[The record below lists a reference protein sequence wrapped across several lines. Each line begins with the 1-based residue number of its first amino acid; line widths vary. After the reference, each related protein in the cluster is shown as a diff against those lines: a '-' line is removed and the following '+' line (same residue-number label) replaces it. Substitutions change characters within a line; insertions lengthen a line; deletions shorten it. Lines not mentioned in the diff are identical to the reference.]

1 MGDED
6 TTTEAMLINVL
17 SESGWKYVPQDELRR
32 EYSDVINEM
41 DLSDALVRINP
52 SIEKNPAYA
61 DEVISKLRLIISGS
75 QGEGIVAANERFMSW
90 LHNEQSLPFGKNGEH
105 VTVKLIDYDNPE
117 NNSFVVTHQVMY
129 PLHSKDGGKRFDV
142 VLYVNGIPLV
152 VGECKT
158 PTRPAVSWID
168 GALDIEDYEQSDS
181 ASFFTPNAFVFAT
194 EGKLYRYGGIGMKSE
209 MWGPW
214 HFNGIEESGT
224 LKSVSQSV
232 SSMFEKRM
240 FLDLLKNYMLFA
252 NDDRYRRIKIV
263 PRYQQV
269 EGANAIVER
278 VRIGKPKKGLIWHFQ
293 GSGKSLLMVFAAQ
306 KLRIDPE
313 LKNPTVIVVVDRVEL
328 DSQISGTFAVS
339 DIPNTYNIDSI
350 KDLSDVL
357 AGDMRKILI
366 TTIHKFKDIAP
377 NLNERENI
385 VVMVDEAHRT
395 QYGNL
400 GIQMRTGLPNAFFF
414 GLTGTPINKTAKN
427 TFDLFGSD
435 EDEGGYLSKYSF
447 EDSIRDHATLPLSF
461 EPVDVRLHIDQEAI
475 NEEFDQMAEDLDNE
489 EKEELKKKAS
499 KIKTLITAPD
509 RLQEVCAHIA
519 NHFKT
524 KVEPNG
530 FKAMVVTYDRECCV
544 LYYKELLKYFSEEN
558 LQIVMHTSSKN
569 DEFKQYRLSKDDE
582 KKVREKYKDP
592 RDPLKILIVTSRLI
606 TGFDAKILQTMYLDK
621 PLKEHT
627 LLQAVCRTNRV
638 YTPEKSYGV
647 IVDYLGLFE
656 RVGEALDYGD
666 GKKVIINIEELKIQ
680 LPILINRCLAYFD
693 GIDKS
698 KVEYKSLEAA
708 QESLKDMDLRDE
720 FGKNYLVLH
729 RVWEAISP
737 DPMLSGYIP
746 SYKWLSAVYN
756 SLKPVRPIGKMVW
769 QSLGKK
775 TIELIHN
782 NITVESVLE
791 LEAFVVNPNTLE
803 KMIEER
809 GTDPTAREVEI
820 KIVARLARHSKDPE
834 FIDLGR
840 RLEELRTIHE
850 LNQIS
855 SIDFLKKLL
864 ELAKDVLEAEQ
875 KIETMDEQTR
885 AKAALTEL
893 FNGVKNENTPIA
905 VEKIVEEIDQVVKQV
920 RFPGW
925 QSTIEGR
932 RSVKQNIRKIVRIK
946 YKIKDEEVVARAY
959 SYVEMY
965 YKVDEREIRLG

>member
-6 TTTEAMLINVL
+6 RTTEAMLINVL
-17 SESGWKYVPQDELRR
+17 NKTGWKYTPPEELKR
-32 EYSDVINEM
+32 EYSDVINEI
-41 DLSDALVRINP
+41 DLANALVRINP
-52 SIEKNPAYA
+52 AIEKNPAYA

-75 QGEGIVAANERFMSW
+75 QGEGITAANERFMSW
-90 LHNEQSLPFGKNGEH
+90 LHNEQSLPIGKNGEH
-105 VTVKLIDYDNPE
+105 VTVKIIDYDNPE
-117 NNSFVVTHQVMY
+117 NNTFIVTHQLMY
-129 PLHSKDGGKRFDV
+129 PLHSKDGGKRFDL

-158 PTRPAVSWID
+158 PTRLSVSWVD
-168 GALDIEDYEQSDS
+168 GAIDIEDYEQSDS

-194 EGKLYRYGGIGMKSE
+194 EGKQFRYGGIGMKSE
-209 MWGPW
+209 LWGPW
-214 HFNGIEESGT
+214 NLNGIEDDGT
-224 LKSVSQSV
+224 LNSVSQSI
-232 SSMFEKRM
+232 SSMFEKKM
-240 FLDLLKNYMLFA
+240 FLDLIKNYMLFA
-252 NDDRYRRIKIV
+252 NDDKYRRIKIV

-278 VRIGKPKKGLIWHFQ
+278 VRAGKPKKGLIWHFQ

-306 KLRIDPE
+306 KLRIDPD

-366 TTIHKFKDIAP
+366 TTIHKFKDITP
-377 NLNERENI
+377 NLNQRENI

-475 NEEFDQMAEDLDNE
+475 NEEFDQMTEDLDDE

-544 LYYKELLKYFSEEN
+544 LYYRELLKYFSKEN

-569 DEFKQYRLSKDDE
+569 DEFKQFRLSKDDE
-582 KKVREKYKDP
+582 RKVRERYKDP
-592 RDPLKILIVTSRLI
+592 KDPLKILIVTSRLI

-656 RVGEALDYGD
+656 RVGEALNFEGR
-666 GKKVIINIEELKIQ
+666 KVIINIEELKIQ
-680 LPILINRCLAYFD
+680 LPILLNRCLSYFE
-693 GIDKS
+693 GIDRS

-708 QESLKDMDLRDE
+708 QEALKEMDLRDE
-720 FGKNYLVLH
+720 FGKNYLLLH

-737 DPMLSGYIP
+737 DPMLHDYIP
-746 SYKWLSAVYN
+746 DYKWLSAVYN

-782 NITVESVLE
+782 NIVVDSVLE
-791 LEAFVVNPNTLE
+791 LESFVVNPGTLE

-809 GTDPTAREVEI
+809 GTEPTAREIEVKLI
-820 KIVARLARHSKDPE
+820 ARLARHPRDPE

-840 RLEELRTIHE
+840 RLETLRTVHE
-850 LNQIS
+850 LNRIS

-875 KIETMDEQTR
+875 KIETMDEQAR

-905 VEKIVEEIDQVVKQV
+905 VEKIVEEIDEVVKQV

-946 YKIKDEEVVARAY
+946 YKIKDEEVVSRAY

-965 YKVDEREIRLG
+965 YKVDEGELTIGN

>member
-1 MGDED
+1 
-6 TTTEAMLINVL
+6 
-17 SESGWKYVPQDELRR
+17 
-32 EYSDVINEM
+32 
-41 DLSDALVRINP
+41 
-52 SIEKNPAYA
+52 
-61 DEVISKLRLIISGS
+61 
-75 QGEGIVAANERFMSW
+75 
-90 LHNEQSLPFGKNGEH
+90 
-105 VTVKLIDYDNPE
+105 
-117 NNSFVVTHQVMY
+117 
-129 PLHSKDGGKRFDV
+129 
-142 VLYVNGIPLV
+142 
-152 VGECKT
+152 
-158 PTRPAVSWID
+158 
-168 GALDIEDYEQSDS
+168 
-181 ASFFTPNAFVFAT
+181 
-194 EGKLYRYGGIGMKSE
+194 
-209 MWGPW
+209 
-214 HFNGIEESGT
+214 
-224 LKSVSQSV
+224 
-232 SSMFEKRM
+232 MFEKRR

-278 VRIGKPKKGLIWHFQ
+278 VRTGKPKKGLIWHFQ

-339 DIPNTYNIDSI
+339 DIPNTYNIDSM
-350 KDLSDVL
+350 KDLSNVL

-366 TTIHKFKDIAP
+366 TTIHKFRDITP
-377 NLNERENI
+377 NLNERDNI

-427 TFDLFGSD
+427 TFDLFGSND
-435 EDEGGYLSKYSF
+435 DEGGYLSKYSF

-461 EPVDVRLHIDQEAI
+461 EPVDIRLHINQDAI
-475 NEEFDQMAEDLDNE
+475 NEEFDQMAEDLDDE

-524 KVEPNG
+524 KVEPNE

-544 LYYKELLKYFSEEN
+544 LYYRELLKYFSEEN

-569 DEFKQYRLSKDDE
+569 DEFKQFRLSKDDE
-582 KKVREKYKDP
+582 RKVRERYKDP
-592 RDPLKILIVTSRLI
+592 KDPLKILIVTSRLI

-638 YTPEKSYGV
+638 YTPAKTYGV

-656 RVGEALDYGD
+656 RVGQALDYGE

-680 LPILINRCLAYFD
+680 LPILMSRCLAYFK

-708 QESLKDMDLRDE
+708 QEALKDMDLRDE
-720 FGKNYLVLH
+720 FGKNYLMLH

-737 DPMLSGYIP
+737 DPMLHDYIP
-746 SYKWLSAVYN
+746 DYKWLSAVYN

-782 NITVESVLE
+782 NIAVESVIE
-791 LEAFVVNPNTLE
+791 LDAFVVNPDMLE

-809 GTDPTAREVEI
+809 GAEPTAREVEI
-820 KIVARLARHSKDPE
+820 KLVARLARHPRDPE
-834 FIDLGR
+834 FINLGR
-840 RLEELRTIHE
+840 RLEELRTVHE

-875 KIETMDEQTR
+875 KIETMDERAR

-893 FNGVKNENTPIA
+893 FNGVKNENTPLA
-905 VEKIVEEIDQVVKQV
+905 VEKIVEEIDEIVKQV

-932 RSVKQNIRKIVRIK
+932 RSVKQSIRKIVRIK

-965 YKVDEREIRLG
+965 YKIEEGETIFE

>member
-6 TTTEAMLINVL
+6 TTTEAMLLDVFKSI
-17 SESGWKYVPQDELRR
+17 GWKYIPQDELKR
-32 EYSDVINEM
+32 EYSDVLNEQ
-41 DLSDALVRINP
+41 DLVDALIKINP
-52 SIEKNPAYA
+52 SIERNPAYA

-90 LHNEQSLPFGKNGEH
+90 MHNEQSMPIGKNGEH
-105 VTVKLIDYDNPE
+105 VTVKLIDYDNVS

-129 PLHSKDGGKRFDV
+129 PLHSKDGGKRFDL
-142 VLYVNGIPLV
+142 VLYINGIPV
-152 VGECKT
+152 SVGECKT
-158 PTRPAVSWID
+158 PTRPSISWVD
-168 GALDIEDYEQSDS
+168 GALDIEDYQQSDA
-181 ASFFTPNAFVFAT
+181 ASFFTSNAIVFAS
-194 EGKLYRYGGIGMKSE
+194 EGKQFRYGGIGMKSE
-209 MWGPW
+209 LWGPW
-214 HFNGIEESGT
+214 NFDGIQEEFT
-224 LKSVSQSV
+224 LKSVSQAV
-232 SSMFEKRM
+232 SSMFNKEM
-240 FLDLLKNYMLFA
+240 FLDILKNYMLFA
-252 NDDRYRRIKIV
+252 NDDKYRRIKIV

-269 EGANAIVER
+269 EGANAIVDR
-278 VRIGKPKKGLIWHFQ
+278 VRVGKPKKGLIWHFQ

-306 KLRIDPE
+306 KLRIDPS

-339 DIPNTYNIDSI
+339 DIPNTHNIDSI
-350 KDLSDVL
+350 KELSDVL

-366 TTIHKFKDIAP
+366 TTIHKFKDITP
-377 NLNERENI
+377 NLNERDNI

-435 EDEGGYLSKYSF
+435 DDEGGYLSKYSF
-447 EDSIRDHATLPLSF
+447 SDSIRDHATLPLNF
-461 EPVDVRLHIDQEAI
+461 EPVDVKLHIDQSAI
-475 NEEFDQMAEDLDNE
+475 DEEFEAMTEDLDDE
-489 EKEELKKKAS
+489 EKEELKKRAS
-499 KIKTLITAPD
+499 KIKTLITAPQRVAD
-509 RLQEVCAHIA
+509 VCAHIA
-519 NHFKT
+519 NHYKT

-544 LYYKELLKYFSEEN
+544 LYYRELLKYFSPEN
-558 LQIVMHTSSKN
+558 LQIVMHTASKN
-569 DEFKQYRLSKDDE
+569 DEFKEFRLSKDE
-582 KKVREKYKDP
+582 ERKVRERYKDP
-592 RDPLKILIVTSRLI
+592 SDPLKILIVTSRLI

-638 YTPEKSYGV
+638 YTPEKTYGV

-656 RVGEALDYGD
+656 RVGEALDYGE
-666 GKKVIINIEELKIQ
+666 GKRVITNMEELKIKI
-680 LPILINRCLAYFD
+680 PILINQCLSYFKD
-693 GIDKS
+693 IDRS

-708 QESLKDMDLRDE
+708 QERLKDVEMKDD

-737 DPMLSGYIP
+737 DPMLREYIP
-746 SYKWLSAVYN
+746 DYKWLSAVYN

-775 TIELIHN
+775 TIDLIHK
-782 NITVESVLE
+782 NIEVQSMEE
-791 LEAFVVNPNTLE
+791 LESFLVSPGSLE

-809 GTDPTAREVEI
+809 GTEPIAREVEI
-820 KIVARLARHSKDPE
+820 KLIARLAPHRRDPE
-834 FIDLGR
+834 FISLGK
-840 RLEELRTIHE
+840 RLEDLRTAHE
-850 LNQIS
+850 LNQIN
-855 SIDFLKKLL
+855 SIDFLKNLL

-875 KIETMDEQTR
+875 RVDTMDKQAR

-893 FNGVKNENTPIA
+893 FNEVKNENTPIA
-905 VEKIVEEIDQVVKQV
+905 VERIVEDIDEIVKQV

-932 RSVKQNIRKIVRIK
+932 RAVKQNIRKVVRIK
-946 YKIKDEEVVARAY
+946 YKIKDEEVVSRAY

-965 YKVDEREIRLG
+965 YTDEGEINFD

>member
-6 TTTEAMLINVL
+6 TTTEAMLLDVFKSI
-17 SESGWKYVPQDELRR
+17 GWKYIPQDELKR
-32 EYSDVINEM
+32 EYSDVLNEQ
-41 DLSDALVRINP
+41 DLVDALIKINP
-52 SIEKNPAYA
+52 SIERNPAYA

-90 LHNEQSLPFGKNGEH
+90 MHNEQSMPIGKNGEH
-105 VTVKLIDYDNPE
+105 VTVKLIDYDNVS

-129 PLHSKDGGKRFDV
+129 PLHSKDGGKRFDL
-142 VLYVNGIPLV
+142 VLYINGIPV
-152 VGECKT
+152 SVGECKT
-158 PTRPAVSWID
+158 PTRPSISWVD
-168 GALDIEDYEQSDS
+168 GALDIEDYQQSDA
-181 ASFFTPNAFVFAT
+181 ASFFTPNAIVFAS
-194 EGKLYRYGGIGMKSE
+194 EGKQFRYGGIGMKSE
-209 MWGPW
+209 LWGPW
-214 HFNGIEESGT
+214 NFDGIQEEFT
-224 LKSVSQSV
+224 LKSVSQAV
-232 SSMFEKRM
+232 SSMFNKEM
-240 FLDLLKNYMLFA
+240 FLDILKNYMLFA
-252 NDDRYRRIKIV
+252 NDDKYRRIKIV

-269 EGANAIVER
+269 EGANAIVDR
-278 VRIGKPKKGLIWHFQ
+278 VRAGKPKKGLIWHFQ

-306 KLRIDPE
+306 KLRIDPS

-339 DIPNTYNIDSI
+339 DIPNTHNIDSI
-350 KDLSDVL
+350 KELSDVL

-366 TTIHKFKDIAP
+366 TTIHKFKDIPP
-377 NLNERENI
+377 NLNERDNI

-435 EDEGGYLSKYSF
+435 DDEGGYLSKYSF
-447 EDSIRDHATLPLSF
+447 SDSIRDHATLPLNF
-461 EPVDVRLHIDQEAI
+461 EPVDVKLHIDQSAI
-475 NEEFDQMAEDLDNE
+475 DEEFEAMTEDLDDE
-489 EKEELKKKAS
+489 EKEELKKRAS
-499 KIKTLITAPD
+499 KIKTLITAPQRVAD
-509 RLQEVCAHIA
+509 VCAHIA
-519 NHFKT
+519 NHYKT

-544 LYYKELLKYFSEEN
+544 LYYRELLKYFSPEN
-558 LQIVMHTSSKN
+558 LQIVMHTASKN
-569 DEFKQYRLSKDDE
+569 DEFKEFRLSKDE
-582 KKVREKYKDP
+582 ERKVRERYKDP
-592 RDPLKILIVTSRLI
+592 SDSLKILIVTSRLI

-638 YTPEKSYGV
+638 YTPEKTYGV

-656 RVGEALDYGD
+656 RVGEALDYGE
-666 GKKVIINIEELKIQ
+666 GKRVITNMEELKIKI
-680 LPILINRCLAYFD
+680 PILINQCLSYFKD
-693 GIDKS
+693 IDRS

-708 QESLKDMDLRDE
+708 QERLKDVEMKDD

-737 DPMLSGYIP
+737 DPMLREYIP
-746 SYKWLSAVYN
+746 DYKWLSAVYN

-775 TIELIHN
+775 TIDLIHK
-782 NITVESVLE
+782 NIEVQSMEE
-791 LEAFVVNPNTLE
+791 LESFLVSPGSLE

-809 GTDPTAREVEI
+809 GTEPIAREVEI
-820 KIVARLARHSKDPE
+820 KLIARLAPHRRDPE
-834 FIDLGR
+834 FISLGK
-840 RLEELRTIHE
+840 RLEDLRTAHE
-850 LNQIS
+850 LNQIN
-855 SIDFLKKLL
+855 SIDFLKNLL

-875 KIETMDEQTR
+875 RVDTMDKQAR

-893 FNGVKNENTPIA
+893 FNEVKNENTPIA
-905 VEKIVEEIDQVVKQV
+905 VEKIVEDIDEIVKQV

-932 RSVKQNIRKIVRIK
+932 RAVKQNIRKVVRIK
-946 YKIKDEEVVARAY
+946 YKIKDEEVVSRAY

-965 YKVDEREIRLG
+965 YTEEGEFTIG